1 MRTVRS
7 SSFVQSR
14 EKKKKKKIQNSRVY
28 PTSFDKRRS
37 DTCSFVFGELVE
49 SPRVK
54 YLDTNIYIYVCVKK
68 DPRNNFP
75 KSTFRIIEND
85 RYSTISRWEIKRK
98 KKIARV
104 KKYSKLKFPNWPK
117 ITIYPVKKKL
127 SKLSERFVS
136 ISADTEI
143 FRNVLNCLIIVSSH
157 RPRVHHTVHGTIETK
172 AYAVISRFAYLDR
185 CLERHWF
192 PWLTFSLR
200 EKRLYFRG
208 TRNMHARFHIVCLYH
223 NIYIYIYWRI
233 VYINACAVYYIRMRA
248 GENRYDPCQN
258 VRHRSCRGG
267 GKKFV

>member
-1 MRTVRS
+1 MFVR
-7 SSFVQSR
+7 
-14 EKKKKKKIQNSRVY
+14 
-28 PTSFDKRRS
+28 
-37 DTCSFVFGELVE
+37 GEFVE
-49 SPRVK
+49 SPREW
-54 YLDTNIYIYVCVKK
+54 NISIRIYIYVCVWRKIREIIFLNPLFELLRTI
-68 DPRNNFP
+68 DIRQ
-75 KSTFRIIEND
+75 FRDEKLN
-85 RYSTISRWEIKRK
+85 ERK
-98 KKIARV
+98 KLSRV

-233 VYINACAVYYIRMRA
+233 VYINACAVYHIRMRA

>member
-1 MRTVRS
+1 MCVWRKIREIIFLNPLFELLRTIDIRQ
-7 SSFVQSR
+7 FR
-14 EKKKKKKIQNSRVY
+14 DEKLN
-28 PTSFDKRRS
+28 
-37 DTCSFVFGELVE
+37 E
-49 SPRVK
+49 
-54 YLDTNIYIYVCVKK
+54 
-68 DPRNNFP
+68 
-75 KSTFRIIEND
+75 
-85 RYSTISRWEIKRK
+85 RK
-98 KKIARV
+98 KLSRV

-208 TRNMHARFHIVCLYH
+208 TRNMHARFHIVCYTI
-223 NIYIYIYWRI
+223 IYIYIYIEESCISTRAR
-233 VYINACAVYYIRMRA
+233 YIIYACAREKIDTIRART
-248 GENRYDPCQN
+248 
-258 VRHRSCRGG
+258 
-267 GKKFV
+267 